1 MQSIRIAFVIALSVA
16 AFGCKKKAASTGDCA
31 TAINHSME
39 LSKAEMKEMGTDDKM
54 MQRMADL
61 GIQHCKDDKWSPDV
75 IKCMVDAKT
84 MADSQACYG
93 KLTNEQQEKM
103 NKAAM
108 ELAAPAAAAGSAA
121 AEGAAG
127 SAAGSAAP
135 DTGSAGSAAGSA
147 GAGSAADPATGSAG
161 SAAAPK

>member
-39 LSKAEMKEMGTDDKM
+39 LSKAEMKQMGTDDKM

-61 GIQHCKDDKWSPDV
+61 GIQHCKDDKWSPEV
-75 IKCMVDAKT
+75 IKCMTDAKT

-108 ELAAPAAAAGSAA
+108 ELAAPPAGSAGEGAAGSASGSA
-121 AEGAAG
+121 APEAG
-127 SAAGSAAP
+127 SAAGSAA
-135 DTGSAGSAAGSA
+135 DSGSAGSAADP
-147 GAGSAADPATGSAG
+147 GAGSAG

>member
-1 MQSIRIAFVIALSVA
+1 MQSIRIAFVIALSVL
-16 AFGCKKKAASTGDCA
+16 AFGCKKEAASTGDCA
-31 TAINHSME
+31 SAINHSME
-39 LSKAEMKEMGTDDKM
+39 LSKAEMKQMGTDDKM
-54 MQRMADL
+54 LQRMADL
-61 GIQHCKDDKWSPDV
+61 GVQHCKDDKWSPDV

-84 MADSQACYG
+84 MTDSQACYG

-108 ELAAPAAAAGSAA
+108 ELAAPAAPAAPEGSAA

-135 DTGSAGSAAGSA
+135 DTGSAGSAA
-147 GAGSAADPATGSAG
+147 DPAAGSAG